1 MAGTYGA
8 EIGGLGVS
16 LNQELERADVW
27 KEECHPGCMDQ
38 SYVYHPEEDGWTLV
52 RVKKGMSAVQIENCN
67 HYP

>member
-16 LNQELERADVW
+16 LNQELERAYVW

-38 SYVYHPEEDGWTLV
+38 SYVYHPEEDG
-52 RVKKGMSAVQIENCN
+52 
-67 HYP
+67 

>member
-38 SYVYHPEEDGWTLV
+38 SYVYHP
-52 RVKKGMSAVQIENCN
+52 
-67 HYP
+67 